1 MYNTGVDQTWT
12 GTYNLKIVYY
22 KKVYYSSLANYPSP
36 VNSFIYYVGTSTPQP
51 DHEFM
56 FHGATTLNGLADTY
70 DSTIT
75 VTNYG
80 ATLSANGAV
89 FDGVDD
95 YLRLTPGW
103 SFGGEISIEV
113 YINIAEMTV
122 EPAIVDLGS
131 DLWTDSISLHAG
143 NSNGNIVF
151 RRRPGGNCLS
161 STNAASE
168 TNTWIHIVA
177 TLDSASA
184 KIYKNGALDTTFA
197 DSTALPATATR
208 SDYSIG
214 KSMAADLGYSGR
226 YFNGTVAYVRI
237 WHGTVLDA
245 TQVSTLYD
253 NRPSIVPSTPTHDWD
268 FRNQSGQS
276 TIADDI
282 GTSSTVSL
290 YENSGVSS
298 STWSPVV
305 STAGMA
311 NDTGATAS
319 EPKWLAT
326 DQTTTFQAPFTIEL
340 YFKPD
345 KGFDGVAD
353 QSMGTTSL
361 MGSYARFLTVAP
373 NEESLSLIHI

>member
-1 MYNTGVDQTWT
+1 MCIRDSYYASFPHEFIRTHTDSISITGRIKTIFITVHNISESHNNASTWIRSGHANGLVNHGFT
-12 GTYNLKIVYY
+12 YEGYTTNGTAYLVRYY

-56 FHGATTLNGLADTY
+56 FHGATALDGLADTY

-253 NRPSIVPSTPTHDWD
+253 NRPSIILPTPTHSWE
-268 FRNQSGQS
+268 FRNQSGES
-276 TIADDI
+276 TITDDI
-282 GTSSTVSL
+282 GTCLLYTSPSPRDATLSRMPSS
-290 YENSGVSS
+290 
-298 STWSPVV
+298 
-305 STAGMA
+305 A
-311 NDTGATAS
+311 
-319 EPKWLAT
+319 
-326 DQTTTFQAPFTIEL
+326 
-340 YFKPD
+340 
-345 KGFDGVAD
+345 
-353 QSMGTTSL
+353 
-361 MGSYARFLTVAP
+361 
-373 NEESLSLIHI
+373 

>member
-197 DSTALPATATR
+197 DSTALPATGTR
-208 SDYSIG
+208 SYYLIG
-214 KSMAADLGYSGR
+214 KSIAAIDGYSGR
-226 YFNGTVAYVRI
+226 LFNGTVAYVRI

-253 NRPSIVPSTPTHDWD
+253 NRPSIILPTPTHSWE
-268 FRNQSGQS
+268 FRNQSGES
-276 TIADDI
+276 TITCLLYTSDAAD
-282 GTSSTVSL
+282 
-290 YENSGVSS
+290 E
-298 STWSPVV
+298 
-305 STAGMA
+305 
-311 NDTGATAS
+311 
-319 EPKWLAT
+319 
-326 DQTTTFQAPFTIEL
+326 
-340 YFKPD
+340 
-345 KGFDGVAD
+345 
-353 QSMGTTSL
+353 
-361 MGSYARFLTVAP
+361 
-373 NEESLSLIHI
+373 